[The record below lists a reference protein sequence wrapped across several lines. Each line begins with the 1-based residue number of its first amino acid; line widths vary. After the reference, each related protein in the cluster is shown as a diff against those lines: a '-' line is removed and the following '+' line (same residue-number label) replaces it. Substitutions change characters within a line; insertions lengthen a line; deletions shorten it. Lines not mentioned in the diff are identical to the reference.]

1 VRGAAFIA
9 AVCVLAAAGPA
20 CAGTKLVVTG
30 HGWGHGVGMSQWG
43 AFGYAR
49 HGWSWQR
56 ILAHYYQGTQV
67 SPAPVSRVRVLLAE
81 KRSHARIG
89 CAAALRVNDKS
100 GRGYALPA
108 GGYAFGSAL
117 KLPVGH
123 KKVRVGNGH
132 FRRKPFAVVPVKRP
146 LRPPLVF
153 DCPTAPLTLNGRAY
167 HGLLVVRRAGKALS
181 VVNSLPLDEYVRGV
195 VGGEMPD
202 RWSIAALEAQAVA
215 ARSYALA
222 TLRPGAHFDLYDD
235 ARSQVYGGIAYETAR
250 TNIAV
255 ERTAGKVLTWNGRVA
270 TTYYFSTSGGRTA
283 DVHEVWPRVPT
294 VPYLRSVDD
303 PYDVASPQ
311 HVWGPLVLD
320 AQRVARKLGVVRGD
334 ISAVRAPSGRIESVR
349 IGARRVGADRF
360 RTELGLAS
368 TWFEVGELSLAG
380 NRTWVLYGG
389 RLELATR
396 ADGVGRAVLQRR
408 IGTGRWK
415 TLKVVRGAEH
425 VAVEPQA
432 HTVYRLDAVGVHGP
446 VFTVA
451 VAPKLEITPAGLAL
465 LDGAVEPQS
474 RGAITVTRHVGG
486 GWKVVA
492 RPRLDASGRFHIPLR
507 LRKGSYRVTVEG
519 DGRYAATARNLEVT
533 PRLLASLSG

>member
-1 VRGAAFIA
+1 
-9 AVCVLAAAGPA
+9 
-20 CAGTKLVVTG
+20 
-30 HGWGHGVGMSQWG
+30 MSQWG
-43 AFGYAR
+43 ALGYAR

-56 ILAHYYQGTQV
+56 ILAHYYQGTRV

-81 KRSHARIG
+81 KHSRARIG

-100 GRGYALPA
+100 GRGYALSA
-108 GGYAFGSAL
+108 GSYAFGSRL

-123 KKVRVGNGH
+123 KRVRVGNGH
-132 FRRKPFAVVPVKRP
+132 FRRKPFAVVPVKRA
-146 LRPPLVF
+146 LHPPLVF
-153 DCPTAPLTLNGRAY
+153 DCPTAPLTLNGSGY
-167 HGLLVVRRAGKALS
+167 HGLLVVRRAGTALS

-222 TLRPGAHFDLYDD
+222 TLKPGAHFDLYDD
-235 ARSQVYGGIAYETAR
+235 TRSQVYGGIAYETER

-255 ERTAGKVLTWNGRVA
+255 ERTAGKVLTWDGRIA
-270 TTYYFSTSGGRTA
+270 TTYFFSTSGGRTA
-283 DVHEVWPRVPT
+283 NVHEVWPNVPA

-303 PYDVASPQ
+303 PYDAASPH

-320 AQRVARKLGVVRGD
+320 AQRVARELGVPGGD
-334 ISAVRAPSGRIESVR
+334 VSAVRAPSGRVESVR
-349 IGARRVGADRF
+349 IGSRRVRADRF

-368 TWFEVGELSLAG
+368 TWFDVGELSLAG
-380 NRTWVLYGG
+380 DRTWVLYGG

-408 IGTGRWK
+408 IGAGRWK
-415 TLKVVRGAEH
+415 TLKVVRGVEQ

-432 HTVYRLDAVGVHGP
+432 QTVYRLDADRVHGP

-451 VAPKLEITPAGLAL
+451 VAPKLEITPAGAAL
-465 LDGAVEPQS
+465 LDGAVEPHS
-474 RGAITVTRHVGG
+474 RGAITVTRRVGG

-492 RPRLDASGRFHIPLR
+492 RPRLDASGRFHVPLR
-507 LRKGSYRVTVEG
+507 LRKGAYRVTVDG

-533 PRLLASLSG
+533 SRLLASLSG

>member
-1 VRGAAFIA
+1 MRGTGLIA
-9 AVCVLAAAGPA
+9 AVCVLVAAAPA
-20 CAGTKLVVTG
+20 TAGTKLVVTG

-43 AFGYAR
+43 ALGYAR
-49 HGWSWQR
+49 HGWSWQQ
-56 ILAHYYQGTQV
+56 ILAHYYQGTRV

-81 KRSHARIG
+81 KQPGARIG
-89 CAAALRVNDKS
+89 CTAALRVNDRS
-100 GRGYALPA
+100 GRGYALHA
-108 GGYAFGSAL
+108 GSYAFGSAL
-117 KLPVGH
+117 KLPVAH
-123 KKVRVGNGH
+123 KRVRVGNGH
-132 FRRKPFAVVPVKRP
+132 FRRRPVAVVAVKRA

-153 DCPTAPLTLNGRAY
+153 DCPTAPLSLNGKAY
-167 HGLLVVRRAGKALS
+167 HGLLVVRRAGAALS

-202 RWSIAALEAQAVA
+202 RWGIAALEAQAVA

-222 TLRPGAHFDLYDD
+222 TLKPGAHFDLYAD
-235 ARSQVYGGIAYETAR
+235 ARDQVYGGMAYETAR

-270 TTYYFSTSGGRTA
+270 TTYFFSTSGGRTA
-283 DVHEVWPRVPT
+283 NVHDVWPRVPA

-303 PYDVASPQ
+303 PYDAASPH
-311 HVWGPLVLD
+311 HVWGPIVLD
-320 AQRVARKLGVVRGD
+320 AQRVAQKLGVPGGD
-334 ISAVRAPSGRIESVR
+334 VSAVRGPSGRVESVQ
-349 IGARRVGADRF
+349 IGSRRVGADRF

-368 TWFEVGELSLAG
+368 TWFDVGELSLAG
-380 NRTWVLYGG
+380 ERTWVLYGG

-408 IGTGRWK
+408 IGAGPWK

-432 HTVYRLDAVGVHGP
+432 QTVYRLDADRVHGP

-451 VAPKLEITPAGLAL
+451 VAPKLEVTPAGVAL
-465 LDGAVEPQS
+465 LDGAVEPHS
-474 RGAITVTRHVGG
+474 RGAITITRRVGG

-492 RPRLDASGRFHIPLR
+492 RPRLDADGRFHVPLR
-507 LRKGSYRVTVEG
+507 LRKGAYRVTVEG

-533 PRLLASLSG
+533 SRLLASLSG

>member
-1 VRGAAFIA
+1 VRGTGLIA
-9 AVCVLAAAGPA
+9 AVCVLVAAAPA
-20 CAGTKLVVTG
+20 TAGTKLVVTG

-43 AFGYAR
+43 ALGYAR

-56 ILAHYYQGTQV
+56 ILAHYYQGTRV

-81 KRSHARIG
+81 KQPHARVG
-89 CAAALRVNDKS
+89 CAAALRVNDKT
-100 GRGYALPA
+100 GRGFALPA
-108 GGYAFGSAL
+108 GSYAFGSAL
-117 KLPVGH
+117 RLPVGH
-123 KKVRVGNGH
+123 KRVRVGNGH
-132 FRRKPFAVVPVKRP
+132 FRRKPFAVVPVKRA

-153 DCPTAPLTLNGRAY
+153 DCPTAPLSLDGSAY

-202 RWSIAALEAQAVA
+202 RWGIAALEAQAVA

-222 TLRPGAHFDLYDD
+222 TLKPGAHFDLYDD
-235 ARSQVYGGIAYETAR
+235 TRSQVYGGIAYETER

-255 ERTAGKVLTWNGRVA
+255 ERTAGKVLTWDGRIA
-270 TTYYFSTSGGRTA
+270 TTYFFSTSGGRTA
-283 DVHEVWPRVPT
+283 NVHEVWPNVPA

-303 PYDVASPQ
+303 PYDAASPH

-320 AQRVARKLGVVRGD
+320 AQRVARELGVPGGD
-334 ISAVRAPSGRIESVR
+334 VSAVRAPSGRVESVR
-349 IGARRVGADRF
+349 IGSRRVRADRF

-368 TWFEVGELSLAG
+368 TWFDVGELSLAG
-380 NRTWVLYGG
+380 DRTWVLYGG

-408 IGTGRWK
+408 IGAGRWK
-415 TLKVVRGAEH
+415 TLKVVRGVEH

-432 HTVYRLDAVGVHGP
+432 QTVYRLDADRVHGP

-451 VAPKLEITPAGLAL
+451 VAPKLEITPAGAAL
-465 LDGAVEPQS
+465 LDGAVEPHS
-474 RGAITVTRHVGG
+474 RGAITVTRRVGG

-492 RPRLDASGRFHIPLR
+492 RPRLDASGRFHVPLR
-507 LRKGSYRVTVEG
+507 LRKGAYRVTVDG

-533 PRLLASLSG
+533 SRLLASLSG

>member
-1 VRGAAFIA
+1 VRGTGLIA
-9 AVCVLAAAGPA
+9 AVCVLVAAAPA
-20 CAGTKLVVTG
+20 TAGTKLVVTG

-43 AFGYAR
+43 ALGYAR

-56 ILAHYYQGTQV
+56 ILAHYYQGTRV
-67 SPAPVSRVRVLLAE
+67 SPPPVSRVRVLLAE
-81 KRSHARIG
+81 KQTRARIG

-100 GRGYALPA
+100 GRGYALSA
-108 GGYAFGSAL
+108 GSYAFGPAL

-123 KKVRVGNGH
+123 KRVRVGNGH
-132 FRRKPFAVVPVKRP
+132 FRRTPFAVVPVKRA

-153 DCPTAPLTLNGRAY
+153 DCPTAPLSLSGSAY
-167 HGLLVVRRAGKALS
+167 HGLLVVRRAGDALS

-202 RWSIAALEAQAVA
+202 RWGIAALEAQAVA

-222 TLRPGAHFDLYDD
+222 TLKPGAHFDLYDD

-255 ERTAGKVLTWNGRVA
+255 ERTAGKVLTWNGRIA
-270 TTYYFSTSGGRTA
+270 TTYFFSTSGGRTA
-283 DVHEVWPRVPT
+283 NVHDVWPKVPA

-303 PYDVASPQ
+303 PYDAASPH
-311 HVWGPLVLD
+311 HVWGPIVFD
-320 AQRVARKLGVVRGD
+320 AQHVAQKLGVPDGD
-334 ISAVRAPSGRIESVR
+334 VSAVRGPSGRIESVQ
-349 IGARRVGADRF
+349 IGSRRVGAERF

-368 TWFEVGELSLAG
+368 TWFDVGELSLAG
-380 NRTWVLYGG
+380 DRTWVLYGG

-408 IGTGRWK
+408 IGAGRWK

-432 HTVYRLDAVGVHGP
+432 QTVYRLDADRVHGP

-451 VAPKLEITPAGLAL
+451 VAPKLEVTPAGVAL
-465 LDGAVEPQS
+465 LDGAVEPHS
-474 RGAITVTRHVGG
+474 RGAITVTRRVGR

-492 RPRLDASGRFHIPLR
+492 RPRLDAGGRFHVPLR
-507 LRKGSYRVTVEG
+507 LRKGAYRVTVEG

-533 PRLLASLSG
+533 SRLLASLSG

>member
-1 VRGAAFIA
+1 MRGAAFIA
-9 AVCVLAAAGPA
+9 AVSVLAAAGPA
-20 CAGTKLVVTG
+20 GAGTKLVVTG

-56 ILAHYYQGTQV
+56 ILAHYYQGTQI
-67 SPAPVSRVRVLLAE
+67 SSAPVSRVRVRLAE
-81 KRSHARIG
+81 KQSHARVA
-89 CAAALRVNDKS
+89 CAAPMRVNDVS

-108 GGYAFGSAL
+108 DVYSFGPGL

-123 KKVRVGNGH
+123 RRVRVH
-132 FRRKPFAVVPVKRP
+132 LRRKPFAVVTVKRA

-153 DCPTAPLTLNGRAY
+153 DCPSAPLTLNGRAY
-167 HGLLVVRRAGKALS
+167 HGLLVVRRAGKSLS

-222 TLRPGAHFDLYDD
+222 TLKPNARFDLYSDT
-235 ARSQVYGGIAYETAR
+235 RSQVYGGIAYETAR

-270 TTYYFSTSGGRTA
+270 TTYFFSTSGGRTA
-283 DVHEVWPRVPT
+283 DVHDVWPKLPA
-294 VPYLRSVDD
+294 VPYLRAVDD
-303 PYDVASPQ
+303 PYDVASPH

-320 AQRVARKLGVVRGD
+320 VQRVAQKLNVPDGDVSVVR
-334 ISAVRAPSGRIESVR
+334 SPSGRIESVR
-349 IGARRVGADRF
+349 IGARRVSADRF

-368 TWFEVGELSLAG
+368 TWFEVGELSLVGDRAQ
-380 NRTWVLYGG
+380 VLYGG

-396 ADGVGRAVLQRR
+396 TDGVGRAVLQRR
-408 IGTGRWK
+408 IGAGPWK
-415 TLKVVRGAEH
+415 TLKAVRGAAR
-425 VAVEPQA
+425 VAVEPRAQ
-432 HTVYRLDAVGVHGP
+432 TVYRLDAEGVHGP

-451 VAPKLEITPAGLAL
+451 VAPMLEVTPAGAAL
-465 LDGAVEPQS
+465 LDGTVQPHS
-474 RGAITVTRHVGG
+474 RGAITITRRIAG

-492 RPRLDASGRFHIPLR
+492 RPRLDAQGSFHVPLR
-507 LRKGSYRVTVEG
+507 LRRGAYRVAVAG
-519 DGRYAATARNLEVT
+519 DGRYAATVRNLEVT
-533 PRLLASLSG
+533 PRLLASLTP